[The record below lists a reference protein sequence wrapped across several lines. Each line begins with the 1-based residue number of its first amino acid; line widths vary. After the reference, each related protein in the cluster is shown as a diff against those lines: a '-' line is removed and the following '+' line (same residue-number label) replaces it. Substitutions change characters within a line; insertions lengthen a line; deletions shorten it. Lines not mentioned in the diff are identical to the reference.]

1 VSHTSARRAY
11 NRIAGLIVLAAILAA
26 GSIAGTASAAASAG
40 GSQQTDVPT
49 AGSGSG
55 PDGGSGAS
63 GAVGGTQFTEKPKL
77 LGLQCQT
84 RCGTTTASTKVVSI
98 RDTGVLKVRGRHLD
112 GVATVVFL
120 GQPGHYDDTPV
131 APISADVRSLTITV
145 PRQATSGHVILV
157 DRVGRRTTPSS
168 GIVRVM
174 HDSTGLPGASD
185 KLIWPVHG
193 PITSPFCERRAW
205 EACHPGMDIGVP
217 SGTPIHAAAAG
228 IVSLMA
234 PEGGYGNFTCIR
246 HVRLTT
252 CYAHQSRFATHYGAQ
267 VKQGQIVGY
276 SGCTGRC
283 YGAHL
288 HFEVRKGTSPSSP
301 VTNPINYLPGR

>member
-1 VSHTSARRAY
+1 MSRIPAAGAY
-11 NRIAGLIVLAAILAA
+11 NRIVVLIVTAALLAAA
-26 GSIAGTASAAASAG
+26 SIAGTAAAATSSSAG
-40 GSQQTDVPT
+40 GSQQTDLPT
-49 AGSGSG
+49 AGSGA
-55 PDGGSGAS
+55 GGGA
-63 GAVGGTQFTEKPKL
+63 AVGGTQFTAKPKL
-77 LGLQCQT
+77 LGLSCQT
-84 RCGTTTASTKVVSI
+84 RCATTTASTKVVAI

-120 GQPGHYDDTPV
+120 GSPGHYDDTPV
-131 APISADVRSLTITV
+131 APTASGTRSLNVTV
-145 PRQATSGHVILV
+145 PRQATSGHVVLV

-168 GIVRVM
+168 GIVRVL
-174 HDSTGLPGASD
+174 HDSTGVPGASD

-228 IVSLMA
+228 VVSLMG

-246 HVRLTT
+246 HLTLTT
-252 CYAHQSRFATHYGAQ
+252 CYAHQSRFATHYGAA
-267 VKQGQIVGY
+267 VKQGQIIGY

-301 VTNPINYLPGR
+301 VTNPNNYLPGR